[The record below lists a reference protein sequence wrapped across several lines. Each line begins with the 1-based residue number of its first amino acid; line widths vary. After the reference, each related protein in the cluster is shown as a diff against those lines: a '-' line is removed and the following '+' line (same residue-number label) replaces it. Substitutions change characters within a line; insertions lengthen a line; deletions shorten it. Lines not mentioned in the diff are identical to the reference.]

1 VEDSVLYSGGVSAD
15 VSQNDS
21 QMDQPQKDRSQT
33 GTSSVLS
40 AVRVILYEPQ
50 DPVNIAATVRAM
62 KNMGCSDL
70 YLVRS
75 VEYDPWRLAGIAHG
89 TDDVIQRI
97 RSCGD
102 IEESLQGVVRV
113 AGFTAR
119 RRAAKR
125 DVVTPRE
132 AAADLLSFA
141 QSGPVAVLFGREDKG
156 LPNEILDRAH
166 TLVTIPTTEHAS
178 LNLAQAV
185 VIALYELHLA
195 AADATR
201 TLAPPRKDAPPATD
215 EEYEQLFADTE
226 RALHDIDFFKTRFH
240 EHIMRTVRT
249 LFYRAKPD
257 SRELALLRAV
267 FIEVVR
273 TIDRIKKG
281 KAGGLQH

>member
-1 VEDSVLYSGGVSAD
+1 
-15 VSQNDS
+15 
-21 QMDQPQKDRSQT
+21 M
-33 GTSSVLS
+33 S
-40 AVRVILYEPQ
+40 AVRVVLYEPQ

-75 VEYDPWRLAGIAHG
+75 VEYDPWRLAGIAHD
-89 TDDVIQRI
+89 TDDIIERI
-97 RSCGD
+97 RKCD
-102 IEESLQGVVRV
+102 TIDQALDGVVRV

-125 DVVTPRE
+125 DVTNPR
-132 AAADLLSFA
+132 AASAELLDFA
-141 QSGPVAVLFGREDKG
+141 PSGPVAVLFGREDKG

-166 TLVTIPTTEHAS
+166 LLVTIPTTGHAS

-185 VIALYELHLA
+185 LIALYELHLT

-201 TLAPPRKDAPPATD
+201 TLAPPRKDAPPATAA
-215 EEYEQLFADTE
+215 EYEQLFADTE
-226 RALHDIDFFKTRFH
+226 RALYEIEFFKTRFH

-249 LFYRAKPD
+249 LFFRSAPD
-257 SRELALLRAV
+257 SRELALLRAI
-267 FIEVVR
+267 FIEVIR

-281 KAGGLQH
+281 KAGGLQQ